1 MRQKVREVFEQGQG
15 IFRMMPNFVPRC
27 FSKPG
32 HRLRLHPD
40 DYFALGMK
48 RGAMKER
55 WFSSTIVAN
64 NGPYAAEDEGLSYIA
79 LNQDGSEK
87 VALRDAIQ
95 ELGAEII
102 GQELMDTYGGWPM
115 YSKFFDN
122 NVPLFHHLHLDNEAA
137 ARVGRLGKPEAYYF
151 PPQLNNHLG
160 EFPAT
165 YFGFDPDVK
174 KEEVRACL
182 ECFED
187 RDNRIT
193 ELSRAYRIELG
204 TGWYTPAGVVHAP
217 GSVLTY
223 EPQWNSDVNS
233 VYENVTADEVN
244 SITSLNE
251 NCPDDKKDD
260 IDYIMS
266 LMDWDANV
274 DPHYRKKYFRPPVE
288 TDAPE
293 GAIEKWVVYANP
305 WVGAKELTV
314 LPGQTVTIKDAAAY
328 GCITVQGHGT
338 FGPHDCE
345 AAIMLRYG
353 QMSADEFFVSEKAAK
368 EGVVISNHSKVEP
381 LVILKHFAPN
391 NKEIPQKSPLWED

>member
-1 MRQKVREVFEQGQG
+1 M
-15 IFRMMPNFVPRC
+15 
-27 FSKPG
+27 
-32 HRLRLHPD
+32 
-40 DYFALGMK
+40 
-48 RGAMKER
+48 
-55 WFSSTIVAN
+55 
-64 NGPYAAEDEGLSYIA
+64 
-79 LNQDGSEK
+79 
-87 VALRDAIQ
+87 
-95 ELGAEII
+95 
-102 GQELMDTYGGWPM
+102 
-115 YSKFFDN
+115 
-122 NVPLFHHLHLDNEAA
+122 
-137 ARVGRLGKPEAYYF
+137 
-151 PPQLNNHLG
+151 
-160 EFPAT
+160 
-165 YFGFDPDVK
+165 
-174 KEEVRACL
+174 RACL